1 MLILILIDIKYLQ
14 SVAFRFGKG
23 SSGQNYS
30 LSDSQHP
37 INSPPSKITHSS
49 LRLNIFEKSS
59 MKKARVILN
68 HHPAKFGGHRHCGSG
83 DNAFSS

>member
-37 INSPPSKITHSS
+37 INPPPP
-49 LRLNIFEKSS
+49 L
-59 MKKARVILN
+59 
-68 HHPAKFGGHRHCGSG
+68 AKFPIPPYVLTSLK
-83 DNAFSS
+83 NPP

>member
-30 LSDSQHP
+30 LSDSQLP
-37 INSPPSKITHSS
+37 INSPPSKISHSS

-59 MKKARVILN
+59 MKKARVILWV
-68 HHPAKFGGHRHCGSG
+68 
-83 DNAFSS
+83 AFPHSKSPPCQIWWP